1 MINFSYKDID
11 APEYRLRLPPSV
23 NNCYTVARGRKIKSA
38 DCKAWRSEAAIF
50 LIMLFASNNIYKGI
64 EQKRPIYGKIGIA
77 HHFVFKDK
85 RRRDSSNFIKQLHDA
100 IVDAGLIVDDSQFH
114 LEITSKEIDKSAT
127 ENYVLFKIWGME

>member
-23 NNCYTVARGRKIKSA
+23 NNCYTVARGRKVKSA
-38 DCKAWRSEAAIF
+38 DCRAWRTSSTLE
-50 LIMLFASNNIYKGI
+50 LKL
-64 EQKRPIYGKIGIA
+64 KRRSCILESVGIA

-127 ENYVLFKIWGME
+127 ENYVLFKIWDMK

>member
-1 MINFSYKDID
+1 MIDFNYKDID
-11 APEYRLRLPPSV
+11 APEFRLRLPPSV
-23 NNCYTVARGRKIKSA
+23 NSCYTVSRGRKIKSA
-38 DCKAWRSEAAIF
+38 DCRAWRNEAAIF
-50 LIMLFASNNIYKGI
+50 LVLASAANYVYKNITVKKPMRGNL
-64 EQKRPIYGKIGIA
+64 GIA

-127 ENYVLFKIWGME
+127 ENYVLFKIWGMK